1 MRPSDVEDDGTGI
14 VQEYRDV
21 GQRMNIHK
29 ETIDQIMDVRQQFKD
44 QVFRPGHNMPTK
56 SLEALADEEYEDA
69 MRRQV

>member
-1 MRPSDVEDDGTGI
+1 
-14 VQEYRDV
+14 
-21 GQRMNIHK
+21 MNIHK